1 MKEKQNYANFHIQY
15 VHVNINN
22 ENISHVLNTRES
34 RRSREAA
41 TEQRQR
47 EKNTKSQSQSLK
59 TMF

>member
-41 TEQRQR
+41 REQRQR
-47 EKNTKSQSQSLK
+47 EKNRV
-59 TMF
+59 